1 MDQLLTLQQ
10 IAAYLRVSPKT
21 VRRFL
26 KRGLPHVRLGGC
38 VRFVPGDVA
47 RWVEGRKEG

>member
-1 MDQLLTLQQ
+1 MDQLLTIEQV
-10 IAAYLRVSPKT
+10 AAYLNVSPKT
-21 VRRFL
+21 VRRCL
-26 KRGLPHVRLGGC
+26 RRGLPHVRVGAC